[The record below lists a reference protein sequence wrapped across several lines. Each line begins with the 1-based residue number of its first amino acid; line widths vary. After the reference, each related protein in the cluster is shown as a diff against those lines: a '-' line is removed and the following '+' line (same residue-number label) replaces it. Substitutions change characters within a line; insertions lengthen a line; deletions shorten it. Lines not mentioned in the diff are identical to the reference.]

1 MRNIKV
7 LNSIDLS
14 SFTTIM
20 TGINVLISVLISL
33 FVVIVFAITSPA
45 SIGVSIY
52 IVPTIIVSGF
62 ITGIYRYFSDGLF
75 YNLLSS
81 KLRNIYFIFD
91 NNELVKVSTTET
103 ATIVATITLIQ
114 AVLLYLVSVMLLPMI
129 MNAAIQTL
137 MFSGQQIMAYSL
149 YQMMMVMTQPM
160 TIIMILFGSFIIT
173 FVFVLIGTY
182 LYNFIASKGR
192 GITLELSKENE
203 MTSIDSID
211 VMKFA
216 IAFSIVSGVLDLI
229 VGIIMVIS
237 GGTVMSL
244 LSNVI
249 SGFVGGFIV
258 AALIAVFYNFLA
270 PKLGKLKLE
279 LIDH

>member
-1 MRNIKV
+1 MSNIKV

-160 TIIMILFGSFIIT
+160 TIIMI
-173 FVFVLIGTY
+173 VFVLIGTY